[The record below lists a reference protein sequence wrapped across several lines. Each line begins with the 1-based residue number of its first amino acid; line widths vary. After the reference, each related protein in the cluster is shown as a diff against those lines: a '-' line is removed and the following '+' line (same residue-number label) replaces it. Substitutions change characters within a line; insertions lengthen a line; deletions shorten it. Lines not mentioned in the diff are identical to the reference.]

1 MTEGTLRELFEPFES
16 VSEAK
21 LVFDHET
28 GRSRGFGFVTIVGG
42 YLLAVSLGK
51 SRNYLGIAL
60 G

>member
-1 MTEGTLRELFEPFES
+1 MTEGTLRELFEPFGS

-28 GRSRGFGFVTIVGG
+28 GQSRGFGFVTIVGG
-42 YLLAVSLGK
+42 DLLAVSLGK
-51 SRNYLGIAL
+51 SRDYLGIAL